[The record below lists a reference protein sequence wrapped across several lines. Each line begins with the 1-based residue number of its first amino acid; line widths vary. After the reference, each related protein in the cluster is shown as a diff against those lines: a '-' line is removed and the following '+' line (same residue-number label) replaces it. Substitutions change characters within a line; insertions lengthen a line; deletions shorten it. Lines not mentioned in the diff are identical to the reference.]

1 VLWTFVL
8 LVFGIVAC
16 ASAVIIIRLSQIPP
30 VTLAAY
36 RLLGAALF
44 LSPLFFREWRAQ
56 HGRWPLRQLLTVPFW
71 PALMLALHFITWIM
85 GARLT
90 PAANASLIVN
100 LAPLVMPFLL
110 YLFLRER
117 INRKEAV
124 ATVFAL
130 VGVAVL
136 GFSDYTISATF
147 LQGDVICFVSMLF
160 FSIYLVLGRKNRSG
174 LSLWLYMVPLYFYA
188 FCFCLLCALCLEA
201 PLRFYGWRETGLA
214 LALALIPTVIGH
226 TVLNYAMRRLRGQVV
241 SILSMFQFVFAGILS
256 YLFFREVPS
265 ATFYGV
271 SFLLTLS
278 GLLVTWGVSREE
290 KAVSRPPAAATVTGS
305 GRSQPGR

>member
-1 VLWTFVL
+1 MLWSLFL
-8 LVFGIVAC
+8 LVFGVIAC

-30 VTLAAY
+30 ITLAAY

-44 LSPLFFREWRAQ
+44 LLPLFLKEWRAQ
-56 HGRWPLRQLLTVPFW
+56 RRRWPLRQLLTNPLW
-71 PALMLALHFITWIM
+71 PALMLSFHFITWII

-110 YLFLRER
+110 YLFLGEK

-124 ATVFAL
+124 ATVVAL
-130 VGVAVL
+130 GGVAIL
-136 GFSDYTISATF
+136 GFSDYTISSTF
-147 LQGDVICFVSMLF
+147 LKGDIICFISMLF
-160 FSIYLVLGRKNRSG
+160 FSVYLVLGRKN
-174 LSLWLYMVPLYFYA
+174 LATFNLWLYMVPLYFYA
-188 FCFCLLCALCLEA
+188 FCFCFLGALWAET
-201 PLRFYGWRETGLA
+201 PLIFYGWREIGLG

-256 YLFFREVPS
+256 YFFFQEVPS
-265 ATFYGV
+265 TTFLVV
-271 SFLLTLS
+271 SFLLSLS
-278 GLLVTWGVSREE
+278 GIMVTLDVAREE
-290 KAVSRPPAAATVTGS
+290 R
-305 GRSQPGR
+305 GRSDHQQTPVST